1 MNNSPYDWTAS
12 ELFNY
17 LVDAEII
24 DSDGSFEDWKY
35 SRTEMIIAYMFKKK
49 LNVFGVI
56 NQQLMIYSVSN
67 VISYTK
73 EHYESLL
80 NVLKLISHANN

>member
-1 MNNSPYDWTAS
+1 
-12 ELFNY
+12 
-17 LVDAEII
+17 
-24 DSDGSFEDWKY
+24 
-35 SRTEMIIAYMFKKK
+35 MIIAYMFKKK